1 MPALKTGENCEPG
14 GTLLPDCWSKR
25 KYHCYANPMLKR
37 AFIVFI
43 TILAAGT
50 VMAQAYKWVDADGV
64 VHYSDRPREGAE
76 RIVLPQDTRRPS
88 QRPAPRST
96 VSQQPAAAATE
107 EAPAAFKYESLEI
120 STPAAEETLWNI
132 ETILNVSLSVE
143 PALQTGHQI
152 RVYFDGEPRMVSGT
166 SFQLEEVYRGAHN
179 LQAEI
184 VDETGKLMIRSQPNR
199 FYVQQN
205 TVLGR

>member
-1 MPALKTGENCEPG
+1 
-14 GTLLPDCWSKR
+14 
-25 KYHCYANPMLKR
+25 MLKR
-37 AFIVFI
+37 SFIAFI
-43 TILAAGT
+43 TILAAGA
-50 VMAQAYKWVDADGV
+50 VMAQAYRWVDDEGV
-64 VHYSDRPREGAE
+64 VHYSDRPQEGAE
-76 RIVLPQDTRRPS
+76 RIVLPQDTRRPAP
-88 QRPAPRST
+88 RPASRST
-96 VSQQPAAAATE
+96 ASQQSAAATE

-152 RVYFDGEPRMVSGT
+152 RVYFDGEPQMVGGT
-166 SFQLEEVYRGAHN
+166 SFQLEEVYRGIHN

-184 VDETGKLMIRSQPNR
+184 VDETGKLMIRSRTNR

-205 TVLGR
+205 AIGGG